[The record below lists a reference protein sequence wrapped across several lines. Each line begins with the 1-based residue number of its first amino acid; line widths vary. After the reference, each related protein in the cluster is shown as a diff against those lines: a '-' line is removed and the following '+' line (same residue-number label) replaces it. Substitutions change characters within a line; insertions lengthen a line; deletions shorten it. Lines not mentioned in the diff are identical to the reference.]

1 MVNGNKQPYDR
12 NSRHEAARAAGL
24 LISACGFPVHVEGLI
39 VTVTV
44 TVTVNADHVD
54 VRSQPDG
61 VSVVP
66 RMQVAKWLL
75 RHGDVL
81 TDEPGSSRSHG
92 PSLRGCRRT
101 D

>member
-44 TVTVNADHVD
+44 NADDVD